1 MTTLGRVRVRICGTY
16 GLRTTLWFEN
26 HLHFYETSGR
36 TARANRADHAACAAC
51 AARAARTDLT
61 TRLYLTTPLL

>member
-16 GLRTTLWFEN
+16 GLRTTSIP
-26 HLHFYETSGR
+26 TKPPR